1 MTAPVPASPPPTT
14 PVPMPPPPP
23 LMLARQPEQ
32 APEAALAEG
41 FARALQR
48 WALAQ
53 GAPVVAAAA
62 ARAAGRALS
71 LATSAG
77 HACLAL
83 GELDALARVATEP
96 QQGLVDH
103 ADTGTGTGT
112 DADSDTD
119 TDIDTESTSASADLL
134 AGSAG
139 GPLATAVA
147 LPTTLPAWRAALAAS
162 GVVGPAHQPGSHP
175 LVLDADD
182 RLYLHRYFDLEQ
194 RLACRLARCVA
205 RPAPPVDDA
214 DTAEAAD
221 ALARAATLLGTL
233 FCANAAAVG
242 ASGDAA
248 PLPPV
253 DWQQIAAAL
262 ALRNRLTVISGG
274 PGTGKTTTVANLL
287 ACLLTLQPDARIV
300 LAAPTGKAAARLA
313 EALRGRA
320 AHLSADVRARLP
332 VESFTLHRLLGVRP
346 AGAASGGGGGGGG
359 GGGWGD
365 EGGDGGFVHHAGNPL
380 ALDVLVV
387 DEASMLDLALATR
400 LLEAVPD
407 SARIILLGDKD
418 QLAAVE
424 SGAVFAELSADPS
437 LSPAC
442 RTQLGALCG
451 VAPAR
456 IQPAAPAR
464 ASALRDSVVWF
475 DRNFRFAADSG
486 IGRLAADTVAGRA
499 DAALAWL
506 REGGDASVRW
516 LDDSGAAPLPATL
529 ATITAGYAPYLA
541 ALRQSQAEPGAAGRL
556 TEIYEAFNAFRV
568 LCAVHDGPRGVAAI
582 NQAVSR
588 QFQQALHTPVGAA
601 VDSRSPWFAGRP
613 VMVLRNDPGL
623 RLFNGDIGITL
634 PAAAGWGAGLGAG
647 LGAGSADSAAGSG
660 LMVYFPAADGGFR
673 AVAPVRLPACQTA
686 FAMTVHKSQGSE
698 FDHVC
703 LVLPDRAVA
712 VLTRE
717 LLYTGITR
725 AKNRLTLVVSAVD
738 ILQLSVCRR
747 VLRNGGLI
755 SS

>member
-1 MTAPVPASPPPTT
+1 
-14 PVPMPPPPP
+14 
-23 LMLARQPEQ
+23 MLASHPDQ

-53 GAPVVAAAA
+53 GAPVAAAAA

-83 GELDALARVATEP
+83 GEVDALARVATEP
-96 QQGLVDH
+96 QHGFVDR
-103 ADTGTGTGT
+103 T
-112 DADSDTD
+112 DTD
-119 TDIDTESTSASADLL
+119 TDTGTDIGTESDSASADLL

-139 GPLATAVA
+139 GPLATTVA

-194 RLACRLARCVA
+194 RLARRLARCVA
-205 RPAPPVDDA
+205 QPAPPVDDA
-214 DTAEAAD
+214 GTSAAAD
-221 ALARAATLLGTL
+221 ALARAAALLSTL
-233 FCANAAAVG
+233 FAANAAAVG

-248 PLPPV
+248 HLLPV
-253 DWQQIAAAL
+253 DWQQMAAAL

-287 ACLLTLQPDARIV
+287 ACLLTLQPAARIV

-320 AHLSADVRARLP
+320 AHLGADLRARLP

-346 AGAASGGGGGGGG
+346 AGAAGGGG

-365 EGGDGGFVHHAGNPL
+365 EGGDGGFVHHAGHPL

-442 RTQLGALCG
+442 RAQLGALCG
-451 VAPAR
+451 VAPAG
-456 IQPAAPAR
+456 IQPAAPVR
-464 ASALRDSVVWF
+464 ASALHDSVVWF

-506 REGGDASVRW
+506 RHGGDASVRW

-529 ATITAGYAPYLA
+529 AAITAGFAPYLA
-541 ALRQSQAEPGAAGRL
+541 ALRQGLAGPGAVGRL
-556 TEIYEAFNAFRV
+556 TETFEAFGAFRV

-588 QFQQALHTPVGAA
+588 QLQQALHTLPGGGAA

-634 PAAAGWGAGLGAG
+634 PAAAGLGDGSADGL
-647 LGAGSADSAAGSG
+647 ADSAASSA
-660 LMVYFPAADGGFR
+660 LMVYFPAANGGFR
-673 AVAPVRLPACQTA
+673 AVAPVRLPAHQTA

-698 FDHVC
+698 FNQVM
-703 LVLPDRAVA
+703 VLLPARPSR

-717 LLYTGITR
+717 LLYTAVTR
-725 AKNRLTLVVSAVD
+725 ARHQVLLAAGPAVLAAAIGAGTRRHSGLLARLAEALPPAAAPD
-738 ILQLSVCRR
+738 
-747 VLRNGGLI
+747 GL
-755 SS
+755 